1 MRLQVAE
8 EAVRIKGVKDMLEG
22 IQLDAFCPLLI
33 TQFCC

>member
-22 IQLDAFCPLLI
+22 IQLDAFI
-33 TQFCC
+33 RF